1 MAIRLEGKVMH
12 WYTSMIIFN
21 EPYSYQILQLSNV
34 YCRYCWSS
42 CQNKETSNRE
52 AKCWI
57 T

>member
-34 YCRYCWSS
+34 YCRYC
-42 CQNKETSNRE
+42 
-52 AKCWI
+52 
-57 T
+57 